1 MSPPL
6 SAFRRIR
13 AVIIRALEAV
23 VPPTA
28 LGAVLPHG
36 RSPISV
42 DTWDTLYATG
52 QYDFVTTAE
61 HVSRYGSVAAYCC
74 FFIAGGRVLDIGCG
88 RGLLLKYLPREVT
101 RSYVGID
108 VSEAAIELARAQFPG
123 GHFEVADAMIYE
135 PPHDFEVIVFNDS
148 LYYFP
153 FPEQQV
159 ERYARALTSDGV
171 IVASM
176 WRHAHA
182 IRAWNRLRADFVT
195 LDDVC
200 VSRRYPNRRKW
211 DIAAL
216 RPRVPTFRR
225 QNVPDTV
232 QIATDV
238 FQHGVTQHRFCR

>member
-1 MSPPL
+1 MSTL
-6 SAFRRIR
+6 IGSKLIR
-13 AVIIRALEAV
+13 ASMIRALETV
-23 VPPTA
+23 VPPTI
-28 LGAVLPHG
+28 LGAVLPYG

-42 DTWDTLYATG
+42 DTWNTLYTTG

-74 FFIAGGRVLDIGCG
+74 FFTAGGRVLDVGCG
-88 RGLLLKYLPREVT
+88 RGLLLKYLPPEAIS
-101 RSYVGID
+101 SYVGID
-108 VSEAAIELARAQFPG
+108 VSEAAIQMARAQFPRA
-123 GHFEVADAMIYE
+123 HFEVADATIYE

-159 ERYARALTSDGV
+159 ERYAQALTSDGL

-182 IRAWNRLRADFVT
+182 IRAWNRLRAGFVT
-195 LDDVC
+195 LDGVC
-200 VSRRYPNRRKW
+200 IVRRYPNRRMW

-216 RPRVPTFRR
+216 RP
-225 QNVPDTV
+225 TV
-232 QIATDV
+232 RIYRPKRLVEEATMLTTTRNPSEPV
-238 FQHGVTQHRFCR
+238 FPAS